1 MEIAVAAVRLPQVRE
16 LSSKASHGIMLG
28 RIGSLLRHQYE
39 DLLKQPVPER
49 LADLIRKLP

>member
-1 MEIAVAAVRLPQVRE
+1 
-16 LSSKASHGIMLG
+16 MLG
-28 RIGSLLRHQYE
+28 RIGSLLRDQYE

>member
-1 MEIAVAAVRLPQVRE
+1 VAADRLPQVRE
-16 LSSKASHGIMLG
+16 LSPRASHEIMLG
-28 RIGSLLRHQYE
+28 RIGSLLRDQYE

>member
-1 MEIAVAAVRLPQVRE
+1 MEIAVAADRLPQVWE
-16 LSSKASHGIMLG
+16 LSPKASHGIMLG

-39 DLLKQPVPER
+39 EFLKQPVPER